1 MSAFDAALT
10 WWGVDVGLAHA
21 DVDAVTS
28 AQDVDRELFSIAG
41 GVPAPPYDLALAV
54 AARHIAAQSP
64 LIKELDQGNGIT
76 LTIPWTAIWWGQ
88 WWLVVPNTR

>member
-1 MSAFDAALT
+1 
-10 WWGVDVGLAHA
+10 
-21 DVDAVTS
+21 
-28 AQDVDRELFSIAG
+28 
-41 GVPAPPYDLALAV
+41 V